1 MKILITGS
9 NGYVATSLIPFLQKD
24 NELVKTN
31 RQNLDLKNEKDVDL
45 FFARNG
51 FFDAV
56 IHTAVEGGSRLKKD
70 SSEIL
75 DNNLNYY
82 YNLEKNKRNYNK
94 FIHFGSGAEIY
105 NNDSYYGLSKKVI
118 RESMLYKKNF
128 FNIRIFGVFDDNELP
143 TRFIKKSITNY
154 INKKPIEIH
163 EDKKMDFFYMKDLIS
178 LVNFYLKSSDP
189 LKEIDCCYD
198 YSYSLSHIAQ
208 YINSLSDHEVDIV
221 NHEKKAKDYI
231 GEYKNLNIDYKGL
244 KRGIKETFD
253 RISATLKYN

>member
-9 NGYVATSLIPFLQKD
+9 NGYVASSLIPFLQKD

-51 FFDAV
+51 FFDVV
-56 IHTAVEGGSRLKKD
+56 IHTAVEGGSRLKND
-70 SSEIL
+70 TSEIL

-82 YNLEKNKRNYNK
+82 YNLLKNKSSYNK

-105 NNDSYYGLSKKVI
+105 NIDSHYGLSKKVI
-118 RESMLYKKNF
+118 RESIMHKKNF

-143 TRFIKKSITNY
+143 TRFIKSSINNY

-163 EDKKMDFFYMKDLIS
+163 EDKKMDFFYMRDLIS
-178 LVNFYLKSSDP
+178 IINFYLTNESPPKEFDCSYEKHYKLSEISDM
-189 LKEIDCCYD
+189 INC
-198 YSYSLSHIAQ
+198 LSE
-208 YINSLSDHEVDIV
+208 YRVDIKH
-221 NHEKKAKDYI
+221 NKKGLDSNYTGEYTDLGLEYI
-231 GEYKNLNIDYKGL
+231 GLEKG
-244 KRGIKETFD
+244 IQETYD
-253 RISATLKYN
+253 KILTI

>member
-9 NGYVATSLIPFLQKD
+9 NGYIASSLAPYLQKN

-31 RQNLDLKNEKDVDL
+31 RKNLDLKNEKDVDL

-56 IHTAVEGGSRLKKD
+56 IHTAVQGGSRLKND

-82 YNLEKNKRNYNK
+82 YNLERNKSNYNK

-105 NNDSYYGLSKKVI
+105 NSNSYYGLSKKVI
-118 RESMLYKKNF
+118 RESMLHKKNF
-128 FNIRIFGVFDDNELP
+128 FNIRIFGVFDNNELP
-143 TRFIKKSITNY
+143 TRFIKKSISNY

-178 LVNFYLKSSDP
+178 VVNFYLTNGSAP
-189 LKEIDCCYD
+189 KEFDC
-198 YSYSLSHIAQ
+198 SYKQQHRLSEIANI
-208 YINSLSDHEVDIV
+208 INCLSGHKVDV
-221 NHEKKAKDYI
+221 KYHQNDSGSNYTGAYRE
-231 GEYKNLNIDYKGL
+231 LGL
-244 KRGIKETFD
+244 KYLGLEKGIKET
-253 RISATLKYN
+253 YNKML